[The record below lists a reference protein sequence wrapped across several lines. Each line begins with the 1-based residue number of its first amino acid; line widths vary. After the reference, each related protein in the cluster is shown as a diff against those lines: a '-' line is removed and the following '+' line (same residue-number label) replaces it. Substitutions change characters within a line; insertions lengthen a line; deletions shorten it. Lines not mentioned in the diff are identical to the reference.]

1 MKKTP
6 KNRIFFIIM
15 TVLTVLF
22 ISFIF
27 IHSSKNA
34 DISTDESLATMG
46 FFQSILNALG
56 IPVSLTD
63 YIIRKT
69 AHFGEFGLLGVLVS
83 LTFYSYD
90 KQIKNLF
97 KRILSVFFICLTTA
111 ITDET
116 IQLFVPGR
124 SGQVTD
130 ILLDFSGSFTGV
142 IGIYII
148 LYLIFILKNK
158 KEKGNKRQ

>member
-6 KNRIFFIIM
+6 KNRIFFIIV

-27 IHSSKNA
+27 FHSSKNA
-34 DISTDESLATMG
+34 DISEEESVATMG
-46 FFQSILNALG
+46 FFQSIFNAMG

-63 YIIRKT
+63 YIIRKS
-69 AHFGEFGLLGVLVS
+69 AHFCEFGALGVLVS

-90 KQIKNLF
+90 KCIKAF
-97 KRILSVFFICLTTA
+97 PKRILSVLFVCLATA
-111 ITDET
+111 VTDET

-130 ILLDFSGSFTGV
+130 ILLDFSGSATGV
-142 IGIYII
+142 IAVCLILFIIYAVK
-148 LYLIFILKNK
+148 YKRNKNLT
-158 KEKGNKRQ
+158 